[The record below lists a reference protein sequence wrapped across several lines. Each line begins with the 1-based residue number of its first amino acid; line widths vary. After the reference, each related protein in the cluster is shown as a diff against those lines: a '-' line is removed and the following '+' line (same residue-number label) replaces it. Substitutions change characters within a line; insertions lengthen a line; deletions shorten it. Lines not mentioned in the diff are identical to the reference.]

1 MKLKYRLKEIVLVE
15 GNLAQTCAQ
24 IDNNSISFATTLIK
38 WFLVTRS
45 IKRASKEGK
54 VFNSSHSPD
63 ESDTL
68 ALTEGEV
75 LGETGVLELTDGDK
89 LGDAV
94 DGVV

>member
-1 MKLKYRLKEIVLVE
+1 M
-15 GNLAQTCAQ
+15 
-24 IDNNSISFATTLIK
+24 
-38 WFLVTRS
+38 
-45 IKRASKEGK
+45 
-54 VFNSSHSPD
+54 FNSSHSPD

-94 DGVV
+94 DGVVSLGLIVLVEAVEFF